1 MDPGSQK
8 FLEINPILVTL
19 LGSSEVL
26 NEIFPDKLSVHFVW
40 IWECVARPLL
50 EDISEVL
57 I

>member
-1 MDPGSQK
+1 MESK
-8 FLEINPILVTL
+8 VLEINPILVTF
-19 LGSSEVL
+19 GSSEVL

>member
-26 NEIFPDKLSVHFVW
+26 NEIFPDKLWEKRVHFVW
-40 IWECVARPLL
+40 ILEFVARP
-50 EDISEVL
+50 DG
-57 I
+57 